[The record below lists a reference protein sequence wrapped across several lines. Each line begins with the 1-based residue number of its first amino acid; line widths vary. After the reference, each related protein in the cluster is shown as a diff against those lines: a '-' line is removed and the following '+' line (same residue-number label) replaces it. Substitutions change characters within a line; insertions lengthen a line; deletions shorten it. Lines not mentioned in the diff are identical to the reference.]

1 MSHDRVLVNRL
12 ALSVEPLAT
21 TTMRFTLILLFLMV
35 LCKACNK
42 EFKNDHGL
50 KRHRPACR
58 LAKVQTSSL
67 LRKRSRLKKN
77 NEKDNLN
84 RQDNVAGPLLNRL
97 VETETVGFLK
107 IPRVTSVD
115 KLVRGSADGY
125 R

>member
-1 MSHDRVLVNRL
+1 
-12 ALSVEPLAT
+12 
-21 TTMRFTLILLFLMV
+21 MRFIFPFFPFMV

-67 LRKRSRLKKN
+67 LRKRSQLKKN
-77 NEKDNLN
+77 NEKDDLS
-84 RQDNVAGPLLNRL
+84 RQDNVAGPSLNRL

-107 IPRVTSVD
+107 IPQVTSVD

-125 R
+125 Q